1 MAYAPRVHARQT
13 LHSLPPRRD
22 VPVLYH
28 ASEWGA
34 EIVAAGEIRGS
45 PIEVRADLSHNR
57 QHHGIVGISTTRDY
71 WFATMYAPCVF
82 VLDRNLVRA
91 TFRTVC
97 RAEGAYG
104 EDDYRIE
111 AEELVIAPRLTLGRH
126 CISILLDRN
135 VAHWEDSAAI
145 MAHPIF
151 GGLCVGQH
159 G

>member
-1 MAYAPRVHARQT
+1 MASQRHDITVHR
-13 LHSLPPRRD
+13 LPPRRGTT
-22 VPVLYH
+22 VLYH

-34 EIVAAGEIRGS
+34 EIVAAGEIKGRA
-45 PIEVRADLSHNR
+45 IEVRADLVHNR

-82 VLDRNLVRA
+82 VLDRGRIRS
-91 TFRTVC
+91 TFPTAC

-104 EDDYRIE
+104 EEDYRIE
-111 AEELVIAPRLTLGRH
+111 AEELVIAPGLPLDRH
-126 CISILLDRN
+126 CLAILLDRG

-145 MAHPIF
+145 MAHPLF
-151 GGLCVGQH
+151 AGFCLGQH